1 MQFLILSSSSPLLY
15 SLAPKLKKKKSRA
28 NCSGLAFFHILI
40 PTGLPTGQ
48 PYVNNTSLI
57 FFFLK

>member
-15 SLAPKLKKKKSRA
+15 SLGPKLKKKKKSRA
-28 NCSGLAFFHILI
+28 NCSGLAFFRILI

-48 PYVNNTSLI
+48 PYVDNTSLI
-57 FFFLK
+57 FFP